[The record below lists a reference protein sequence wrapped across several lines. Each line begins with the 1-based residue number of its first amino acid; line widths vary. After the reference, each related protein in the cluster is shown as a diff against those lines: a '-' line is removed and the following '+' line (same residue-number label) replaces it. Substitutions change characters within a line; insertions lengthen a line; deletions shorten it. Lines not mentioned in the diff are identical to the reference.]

1 MKSIIGI
8 LAVFVLASIASAED
22 LKPLPDMSTAKVA
35 TAEAAVKAVVKKV
48 ISDPNDG
55 LPSTYGPSTKLSFT
69 LGFNVPGFGKQGDRV
84 WQVHFTALTGQTMGG
99 IGVGPS

>member
-1 MKSIIGI
+1 
-8 LAVFVLASIASAED
+8 
-22 LKPLPDMSTAKVA
+22 MSTAKVA